1 MKGLVRLQGVIR
13 GHSVKRQTMNA
24 MKYMQL
30 LVRVQTQV
38 QSRRIQM
45 LENRARNEKDD
56 TKLASS
62 LAVSVLMNLW
72 FPTRSLSVG
81 IILAFIVL
89 SRSLMIG
96 TIAC

>member
-1 MKGLVRLQGVIR
+1 MKGLVRLQGVVR

-45 LENRARNEKDD
+45 LENRARNYKDD

-62 LAVSVLMNLW
+62 LAVSTIMKLSE
-72 FPTRSLSVG
+72 TRKDLS
-81 IILAFIVL
+81 
-89 SRSLMIG
+89 
-96 TIAC
+96 

>member
-1 MKGLVRLQGVIR
+1 LKGLVRLQGVVR

-45 LENRARNEKDD
+45 LENRARNDKDD
-56 TKLASS
+56 TKLVSS
-62 LAVSVLMNLW
+62 RMVSALIKLSEKR
-72 FPTRSLSVG
+72 RSLSV
-81 IILAFIVL
+81 IHFDINYCYFPAV
-89 SRSLMIG
+89 
-96 TIAC
+96 